1 MERLDG
7 KIAIVTGASS
17 GIGEATAR
25 QLAAKGAHVIAAARR
40 ESRLQALA
48 RQIEEAGGQV
58 ETATLDMA
66 DGSQIE
72 RLVETVREKH
82 GRIDILVNNAGVML
96 LAPVMRAD
104 VNEWRRMIDVNLTGL
119 FHLTRLVVPIMREQ
133 GGGHIVNLSSLAGRI
148 AMPGGSVYSAT
159 KFGVNAF
166 SEALRR
172 ETLGDRI
179 RVTLVEPGPV
189 ATELAEHITDTE
201 SRQRID
207 DLASRIEMLQAE
219 DIADAIVYA
228 VTRPARVNVNEIL
241 ITPTEYA
248 R

>member
-25 QLAAKGAHVIAAARR
+25 QLAAQGARVIAAARR

>member
-1 MERLDG
+1 
-7 KIAIVTGASS
+7 
-17 GIGEATAR
+17 
-25 QLAAKGAHVIAAARR
+25 
-40 ESRLQALA
+40 
-48 RQIEEAGGQV
+48 
-58 ETATLDMA
+58 
-66 DGSQIE
+66 
-72 RLVETVREKH
+72 
-82 GRIDILVNNAGVML
+82 
-96 LAPVMRAD
+96 MRAD